1 MTMNKQHP
9 EIQEPKFRK
18 FYIDWYKIRKSSIYK
33 LIGSIVVITLLAVG
47 GYYAVKQDWFTQ
59 TEAPNVPKN
68 AAKIISFEGDVRII
82 RAATRE
88 TIVITKETFV
98 AAGDTVQTQA
108 DGKAT
113 VQMIDG
119 SVYSVRPNSTVV
131 IRDNSSIF
139 GGNNVRVALDDGQ
152 LNVRTDKLGEG
163 GENIVEMS
171 ESETRLKEQTDA
183 SFNADANQQSG
194 EIRISRGSVETT
206 VGGDTQTISAN
217 EFASVQGGRIASKE
231 QLLPPPKHNS
241 PGNAAQITDAGN
253 GASVGFTWQPDGQNG
268 VSSYHFQLA
277 RSPYFAPDS
286 MLADRGDVSARDFR
300 IAGLQPGTYYWRV
313 RASTRSGQTS
323 DWSEPWRFSV
333 TRRAATRTIDVSEW
347 NVERVGGNVYFISG
361 RTQPGLLVRS
371 LGREVFAGGD
381 GSFRLQISTPLS
393 EVAVEFADDQGNRS
407 GSVISLRN
415 ARVVRRF

>member
-1 MTMNKQHP
+1 MNKQQNQT
-9 EIQEPKFRK
+9 EEPRFRK
-18 FYIDWYKIRKSSIYK
+18 FYIDWYRIRKSSIY
-33 LIGSIVVITLLAVG
+33 LLVGSIVAIAALVG
-47 GYYAVKQDWFTQ
+47 TGYYAVKHDWFAQ
-59 TEAPNVPKN
+59 TEASNIPKN
-68 AAKIISFEGDVRII
+68 AARIISFEGDVRII
-82 RAATRE
+82 RATTRE
-88 TIVITKETFV
+88 TIVVTKETFV
-98 AAGDTVQTQA
+98 AAGDTVQTQS

-152 LNVRTDKLGEG
+152 LNVRTDQLGEG

-183 SFNADANQQSG
+183 SFNADANQNSG

-206 VGGDTQTISAN
+206 VGGDTQTINAN

-231 QLLPPPKHNS
+231 QLLPPPKHKS
-241 PGNAAQITDAGN
+241 PDNAAQVSDGGS
-253 GASVGFTWQPDGQNG
+253 GASVGFSWQPEGQSG

-286 MLADRGDVSARDFR
+286 MLADRGDVSAREFR

-333 TRRAATRTIDVSEW
+333 TRRAATRTIDVSAW
-347 NVERVGGNVYFISG
+347 NVERVGGNVFFISG
-361 RTQPGLLVRS
+361 KTQPGLLVRS
-371 LGREVFAGGD
+371 LGREMFAAGD

-393 EVAVEFADDQGNRS
+393 EVAVELADDQGNRA
-407 GSVISLRN
+407 GFVISLRN
-415 ARVVRRF
+415 SRVLRRF